1 MVVLFVA
8 LYGQV
13 VGCCFTMY
21 VVSFCCTFPATVVCW
36 LYVVV
41 YIVQPIYDGVQ
52 SNSKL
57 LGICNG

>member
-1 MVVLFVA
+1 MFLTWFSILFRSDLLYMLVFVVHSLLL
-8 LYGQV
+8 LY
-13 VGCCFTMY
+13 VGCML
-21 VVSFCCTFPATVVCW
+21 

-41 YIVQPIYDGVQ
+41 YIVQPIYDEVQ